1 MEEEIVNRVANS
13 KLEVIDLEDY
23 YPEGDRILLDISQ
36 WLEGGIILVEKKFR
50 DLLKSVNWNIYKN
63 AYVALHCATDAI
75 IPSWAYNLVAAQL
88 KGITH
93 KTIVGDLNLLE
104 SLIYQ
109 EVINSL
115 DLDYLDG
122 KPVIIKGCSK
132 KPVPESAYI
141 LLADKI
147 QDKVVS
153 IMYGEACSAVP
164 IVKNKRS

>member
-23 YPEGDRILLDISQ
+23 YPEGDRILIDISQ

-50 DLLKSVNWNIYKN
+50 TLLKSVNWNVYKDT
-63 AYVALHCATDAI
+63 YVALHCATDAI
-75 IPSWAYNLVAAQL
+75 VPSWAYNLVASNL
-88 KGITH
+88 TG
-93 KTIVGDLNLLE
+93 KTRKTVVGDLNLLE

-115 DLDYLDG
+115 DFDYLDG

-132 KPVPESAYI
+132 KPVPESAYV